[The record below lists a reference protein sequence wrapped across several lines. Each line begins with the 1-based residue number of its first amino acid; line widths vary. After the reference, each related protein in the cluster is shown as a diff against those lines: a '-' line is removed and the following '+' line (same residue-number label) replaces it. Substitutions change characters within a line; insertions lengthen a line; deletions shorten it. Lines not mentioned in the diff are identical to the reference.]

1 MKKIWIVLKHEVNT
15 LLHSRSF
22 LLGVFLLPLLGF
34 LILFIVGLLQKSP
47 TLTGETGPL
56 PANPAIEVKGLVDY
70 SGIVQEIPQ
79 GLKNTVK
86 QFDKEET
93 ALQALNSGDISAFFV
108 IHQDYLKNGK
118 VDFVSKNINAFSD
131 SINYDPVDWLIQ
143 YNLLKDHPELLQRI
157 QEPLNLQEETLA
169 SKKTQRDED
178 DPLASAI
185 PYGVTMIFYFLIF
198 GTSSLMLSNI
208 ATEKQ
213 NRVVEILLTSVT
225 PTQMM
230 VGKMLGLGIM
240 GLFQTLIWLIAARLL
255 LPLGGRSISMLQ
267 GVQIPPEILGWGI
280 LYFILGYAI
289 YASMMAWIGALAPNL
304 REASQVTF
312 MVALPLI
319 IPLMF
324 LNALIF
330 RPDSTIS
337 VIFSLIPLTSP
348 VAMMTRL
355 AATSVPLWQ
364 LALAAV
370 LQALTAWLVL
380 RIAAGMFRAQNLL
393 SGQAFNLKVFFKALL
408 EKA

>member
-15 LLHSRSF
+15 LLHNRSF

-34 LILFIVGLLQKSP
+34 IVLFVVGLLQRNP
-47 TLTGETGPL
+47 TLTGDTGTL
-56 PANPAIEVKGLVDY
+56 PANVEIDTKGLVDY
-70 SGIVQEIPQ
+70 SGIVREIPQ
-79 GLKNTVK
+79 NLKNTVK
-86 QFDKEET
+86 KFDGEES
-93 ALQALNSGDISAFFV
+93 ALQALKSGEISAFFV
-108 IHQDYLKNGK
+108 IHRDYLKNGK
-118 VDFVSKNINAFSD
+118 VDFFAKNINAFSD
-131 SINYDPVDWLIQ
+131 SINHDPVDWLIQ
-143 YNLLKDHPELLQRI
+143 YNLFKDRPELLQRVHD
-157 QEPLNLQEETLA
+157 PFNLQEETLA

-178 DPLASAI
+178 DPLAFAV
-185 PYGVTMIFYFLIF
+185 PYGVTMIFYVLIF

-255 LPLGGRSISMLQ
+255 LPLGGRSISILQ

-280 LYFILGYAI
+280 LYFLLGYAI

-312 MVALPLI
+312 IVAIPLI

-324 LNALIF
+324 HNALIF

-355 AATSVPLWQ
+355 AATTVPFWQ

>member
-70 SGIVQEIPQ
+70 SGIVQEIPP
-79 GLKNTVK
+79 GLKNIMK

-178 DPLASAI
+178 DPLAFAI
-185 PYGVTMIFYFLIF
+185 PYGVTLIFYILIF

-208 ATEKQ
+208 TAEKQ

-230 VGKMLGLGIM
+230 VGKLLGLGIM

-255 LPLGGRSISMLQ
+255 LPFGGRSISILQ

>member
-1 MKKIWIVLKHEVNT
+1 T